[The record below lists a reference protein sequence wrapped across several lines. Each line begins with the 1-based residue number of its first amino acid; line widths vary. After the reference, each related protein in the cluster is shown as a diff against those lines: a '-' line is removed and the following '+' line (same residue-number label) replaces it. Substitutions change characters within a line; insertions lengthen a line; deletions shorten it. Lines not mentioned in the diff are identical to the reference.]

1 MVEMIKNDVV
11 NIEGRTT
18 LTNVPDSAKRLL
30 RLMLA
35 RNPSQRIKAADC
47 LSEKFF
53 TEGTA
58 ESAEGA
64 ASPL

>member
-35 RNPSQRIKAADC
+35 RNP
-47 LSEKFF
+47 
-53 TEGTA
+53 
-58 ESAEGA
+58 
-64 ASPL
+64 